1 MTKLP
6 VEIIPYFEQAGW
18 MKGRK
23 IDLSNLLK
31 NEFGK
36 YPDNYLIF
44 ISEFLDLKVH
54 NIGEREIRIRGE
66 SRKIKYDN
74 YIHFDLMYDEE
85 LMIDSEGEDG
95 AIKYYSDLMGK
106 KLYPIG
112 MVRDDFTAAV
122 DESLAIYIFN
132 TGILGCVKVHDDPY
146 QGLKNI
152 LKNDLYTHAYI
163 LEEEGEHKGKWFKRK
178 VPKR

>member
-1 MTKLP
+1 MIRLP
-6 VEIIPYFEQAGW
+6 EEIIPYFEEAGW
-18 MKGRK
+18 KEGRK

-31 NEFGK
+31 NEFGE
-36 YPDNYLIF
+36 YPENYLLF
-44 ISEFLDLKVH
+44 MSEFLGLEIH
-54 NIGEREIRIRGE
+54 NKGEIEYISDGQVD
-66 SRKIKYDN
+66 KIEYDN
-74 YIHFDLMYDEE
+74 YIHFDLMYGEE
-85 LMIDSEGEDG
+85 LVIDAEGEEG
-95 AIKYYSDLMGK
+95 GIKYYSDLIGK

-122 DESLAIYIFN
+122 DENLAVYIFN

-146 QGLKNI
+146 QGLKCI

-178 VPKR
+178 VPKG